1 MQKVQVCV
9 CQSASFSLFPV
20 LKGKLKT
27 LSEVSDWKHF
37 QFVVSRFSL
46 AIYSHLHRPSS
57 NKPSAKDHGHS
68 WTSRFKETLVTFT
81 TLLDPYL
88 LQLSRQ
94 EAQGRKKSA
103 ETFYCKTVTWAQ
115 LVAFQSS
122 YFTTNS
128 IWCGDAVFSLG
139 GGKWLLWCLKCTNEP
154 RHLLWCTKTLL
165 SVQVQLCTVLSR
177 TKLGFSMRQWL
188 LPHNQGKNL
197 VLSSS

>member
-1 MQKVQVCV
+1 MCLPVCWFF
-9 CQSASFSLFPV
+9 SFSSFERE
-20 LKGKLKT
+20 T
-27 LSEVSDWKHF
+27 EVSDWKHF

-46 AIYSHLHRPSS
+46 AIYSHLYRPSS

-68 WTSRFKETLVTFT
+68 WTSRFKDTLVTFT

-88 LQLSRQ
+88 LQLGRQ

-139 GGKWLLWCLKCTNEP
+139 GGKWFLKCTNEP
-154 RHLLWCTKTLL
+154 RHLLWCMKTLL

-177 TKLGFSMRQWL
+177 TKLGFSLRQWL

>member
-1 MQKVQVCV
+1 MCLPVCWFFSFSSFERETKNTLR
-9 CQSASFSLFPV
+9 CRIENIFSLWSLGSASPFTATSIVPV
-20 LKGKLKT
+20 VTG
-27 LSEVSDWKHF
+27 
-37 QFVVSRFSL
+37 
-46 AIYSHLHRPSS
+46 
-57 NKPSAKDHGHS
+57 PSAKDHGHS

-81 TLLDPYL
+81 TLLDPYS

-115 LVAFQSS
+115 LVAFHSS

-139 GGKWLLWCLKCTNEP
+139 RGGEWLLWCLKCTNEP
-154 RHLLWCTKTLL
+154 RHLLWCMKTLL

-177 TKLGFSMRQWL
+177 TKLGFSVRQWL

-197 VLSSS
+197 ALSSS